1 MERGELLMAVDKA
14 VDSKAL
20 DTLFEN
26 IGNAIREKDGTT
38 ALITPGNMP
47 AKIRAIQTG
56 VDTSDA
62 TAAASDIAKGE
73 TAYVKGAKVTGTAD
87 QFLNPIMSYDNTMS
101 YNSTSKKVTINSKV
115 FSNYGNIFVENDGRS
130 PLMELYVNADDFG
143 NATAGEILNGKTCT
157 SAAGLNIAGTM
168 PNQGGKTLN
177 IASKS
182 TPVTIPQGYHDGS
195 GKAQID
201 PTEAAKIIAN
211 NIRQGIT
218 ILGVAGSMSGKE
230 LSIVVTVT
238 SGATVTATKGSKVVS
253 GTSVNGTCTLTVPEA
268 GTWSVKAT
276 LNGQTSDT
284 KSVSVVD
291 SYAVALTFFSATIT
305 VNVDSGASVTLKKGW
320 TTIATKTSNG
330 TAVFTVTETGEYTV
344 TATKNGQT
352 TSGSV
357 NAVSGTTS
365 YSLTLSFASSTL
377 NNNEWSVI
385 KSVSDAGQGAN
396 YWSIGDRKA
405 VTLNGTVGKLS
416 LSNVTT
422 YAFII
427 GFNHNASVEG
437 TNRIHFQ
444 LAKTALSGGTDVCLC
459 DSSYNSNVSTTGYF
473 SMNSSRTNSGG
484 WASSQMRTNICGT
497 SLSSYSGTIIAV
509 IPAALRAVL
518 KSVTKY
524 TNNTGNSTAE
534 SAVTATTDYFFL
546 LSEYEVFGSISR
558 ANSNEAS
565 KQAQYAYYSAGNSKI
580 KYKHDGTSTAAYWW
594 LRSPLA
600 SGSNSFVLV
609 GTDGTVYTD
618 NAHYS
623 LGFAPGFCV

>member
-1 MERGELLMAVDKA
+1 MIGRTNAV
-14 VDSKAL
+14 SK
-20 DTLFEN
+20 
-26 IGNAIREKDGTT
+26 
-38 ALITPGNMP
+38 PG
-47 AKIRAIQTG
+47 
-56 VDTSDA
+56 V
-62 TAAASDIAKGE
+62 
-73 TAYVKGAKVTGTAD
+73 
-87 QFLNPIMSYDNTMS
+87 
-101 YNSTSKKVTINSKV
+101 
-115 FSNYGNIFVENDGRS
+115 
-130 PLMELYVNADDFG
+130 
-143 NATAGEILNGKTCT
+143 
-157 SAAGLNIAGTM
+157 
-168 PNQGGKTLN
+168 
-177 IASKS
+177 
-182 TPVTIPQGYHDGS
+182 
-195 GKAQID
+195 
-201 PTEAAKIIAN
+201 
-211 NIRQGIT
+211 
-218 ILGVAGSMSGKE
+218 E
-230 LSIVVTVT
+230 LSLVVSVT
-238 SGATVTATKGSKVVS
+238 SGAAVTATKGSK
-253 GTSVNGTCTLTVPEA
+253 TVNGTAAGGSCTLALPEA

-305 VNVDSGASVTLKKGW
+305 VNVDSGASVTLKKGG

-330 TAVFTVTETGEYTV
+330 TAVFTVTETGAYTV

-357 NAVSGTTS
+357 NVVSGTTS
-365 YSLTLSFASSTL
+365 YSLTLSFVSSTL

-437 TNRIHFQ
+437 SNRIHFQ

-459 DSSYNSNVSTTGYF
+459 DSSYNSTVSTTGYF

-524 TNNTGNSTAE
+524 TDNTANGGGSTA
-534 SAVTATTDYFFL
+534 SYVTATTDYFFL
-546 LSEYEVFGSISR
+546 LSEFEVFGSISYG
-558 ANSNEAS
+558 NTNEKN

-580 KYKHDGTSTAAYWW
+580 KYKHDGTSTAARWW
-594 LRSPLA
+594 LRSPRA
-600 SGSNSFVLV
+600 SYSGTFVYV
-609 GTDGTVYTD
+609 FTDGTVGYYGA
-618 NAHYS
+618 NNS

>member
-1 MERGELLMAVDKA
+1 MIGRTNAV
-14 VDSKAL
+14 SK
-20 DTLFEN
+20 
-26 IGNAIREKDGTT
+26 
-38 ALITPGNMP
+38 PG
-47 AKIRAIQTG
+47 
-56 VDTSDA
+56 V
-62 TAAASDIAKGE
+62 
-73 TAYVKGAKVTGTAD
+73 
-87 QFLNPIMSYDNTMS
+87 
-101 YNSTSKKVTINSKV
+101 
-115 FSNYGNIFVENDGRS
+115 
-130 PLMELYVNADDFG
+130 
-143 NATAGEILNGKTCT
+143 
-157 SAAGLNIAGTM
+157 
-168 PNQGGKTLN
+168 
-177 IASKS
+177 
-182 TPVTIPQGYHDGS
+182 
-195 GKAQID
+195 
-201 PTEAAKIIAN
+201 
-211 NIRQGIT
+211 
-218 ILGVAGSMSGKE
+218 E
-230 LSIVVTVT
+230 LSLVVSVT
-238 SGATVTATKGSKVVS
+238 SGAAVTATKGSK
-253 GTSVNGTCTLTVPEA
+253 TVNGTAAGGSCTLALPEA

-305 VNVDSGASVTLKKGW
+305 VNVDSGASVTLKKGG

-330 TAVFTVTETGEYTV
+330 TAVFTVTETGAYTV

-357 NAVSGTTS
+357 NVVSGTTS
-365 YSLTLSFASSTL
+365 YSLTLSFVSSTL

-437 TNRIHFQ
+437 SNRIHFQ

-459 DSSYNSNVSTTGYF
+459 DSSYNSTVSTTGYF

-524 TNNTGNSTAE
+524 TDNTANGGGSTA
-534 SAVTATTDYFFL
+534 SYVTATTDYFFL
-546 LSEYEVFGSISR
+546 LSEFEVFGSITYG
-558 ANSNEAS
+558 NTNEKN

-580 KYKHDGTSTAAYWW
+580 KYKHDGTSTAANWW
-594 LRSPLA
+594 LRSPNA
-600 SGSNSFVLV
+600 SYYYYFVNV
-609 GTDGTVYTD
+609 DTDGTVGNYRAD
-618 NAHYS
+618 DS

>member
-1 MERGELLMAVDKA
+1 MIGRTNAV
-14 VDSKAL
+14 SK
-20 DTLFEN
+20 
-26 IGNAIREKDGTT
+26 
-38 ALITPGNMP
+38 PG
-47 AKIRAIQTG
+47 
-56 VDTSDA
+56 V
-62 TAAASDIAKGE
+62 
-73 TAYVKGAKVTGTAD
+73 
-87 QFLNPIMSYDNTMS
+87 
-101 YNSTSKKVTINSKV
+101 
-115 FSNYGNIFVENDGRS
+115 
-130 PLMELYVNADDFG
+130 
-143 NATAGEILNGKTCT
+143 
-157 SAAGLNIAGTM
+157 
-168 PNQGGKTLN
+168 
-177 IASKS
+177 
-182 TPVTIPQGYHDGS
+182 
-195 GKAQID
+195 
-201 PTEAAKIIAN
+201 
-211 NIRQGIT
+211 
-218 ILGVAGSMSGKE
+218 E
-230 LSIVVTVT
+230 LSLVVSVT
-238 SGATVTATKGSKVVS
+238 SGAAVTATKGSK
-253 GTSVNGTCTLTVPEA
+253 TVNGTAAGGSCVLSLPEA

-276 LNGQTSDT
+276 LNGQTSNT
-284 KSVSVVD
+284 KNVSVVD

-305 VNVDSGASVTLKKGW
+305 VNVSSGASVTLKKGG

-330 TAVFTVTETGEYTV
+330 TAVFTVTETGAYTV

-357 NAVSGTTS
+357 NVVSGTTS
-365 YSLTLSFASSTL
+365 YSLTLSFVSSTL

-437 TNRIHFQ
+437 SNRIHFQ

-524 TNNTGNSTAE
+524 TDNTANGGGSTA
-534 SAVTATTDYFFL
+534 SYVTATTDYFFL
-546 LSEYEVFGSISR
+546 LSEFEVFGSITYG
-558 ANSNEAS
+558 NTNEKN

-580 KYKHDGTSTAAYWW
+580 KYKHDGTSTAARWW
-594 LRSPLA
+594 LRSPGA
-600 SGSNSFVLV
+600 GNSAIFVYV
-609 GTDGTVYTD
+609 STDGTVGTGS
-618 NAHYS
+618 AGIS

>member
-1 MERGELLMAVDKA
+1 MIGRTNAVNK
-14 VDSKAL
+14 
-20 DTLFEN
+20 
-26 IGNAIREKDGTT
+26 
-38 ALITPGNMP
+38 PG
-47 AKIRAIQTG
+47 
-56 VDTSDA
+56 V
-62 TAAASDIAKGE
+62 
-73 TAYVKGAKVTGTAD
+73 
-87 QFLNPIMSYDNTMS
+87 
-101 YNSTSKKVTINSKV
+101 
-115 FSNYGNIFVENDGRS
+115 
-130 PLMELYVNADDFG
+130 
-143 NATAGEILNGKTCT
+143 
-157 SAAGLNIAGTM
+157 
-168 PNQGGKTLN
+168 
-177 IASKS
+177 
-182 TPVTIPQGYHDGS
+182 
-195 GKAQID
+195 
-201 PTEAAKIIAN
+201 
-211 NIRQGIT
+211 
-218 ILGVAGSMSGKE
+218 E
-230 LSIVVTVT
+230 LSLVVFVT
-238 SGATVTATKGSKVVS
+238 SGAAVTATKGSK
-253 GTSVNGTCTLTVPEA
+253 TVNGTAAGGSCVLSLPEA
-268 GTWSVKAT
+268 GTWSVKAA

-305 VNVDSGASVTLKKGW
+305 VNVDSGASVTLKKGG

-330 TAVFTVTETGEYTV
+330 TAVFTVTETGAYTV

-357 NAVSGTTS
+357 NVVSGTTS
-365 YSLTLSFASSTL
+365 YALTLSFVSSTL

-437 TNRIHFQ
+437 ANRIHFQ

-459 DSSYNSNVSTTGYF
+459 DSSYNSTVSTTGYF

-524 TNNTGNSTAE
+524 TDNTGGGSTAA

-546 LSEYEVFGSISR
+546 LSEYEVFGSISY
-558 ANSNEAS
+558 ANSNESS

-580 KYKHDGTSTAAYWW
+580 KYKHDATSTAARWW
-594 LRSPLA
+594 LRSPY
-600 SGSNSFVLV
+600 SSYSFYFVRV
-609 GTDGTVYTD
+609 HTDGTVDTSGAYI
-618 NAHYS
+618 S

>member
-1 MERGELLMAVDKA
+1 MIGRTNAV
-14 VDSKAL
+14 SK
-20 DTLFEN
+20 
-26 IGNAIREKDGTT
+26 
-38 ALITPGNMP
+38 PG
-47 AKIRAIQTG
+47 
-56 VDTSDA
+56 V
-62 TAAASDIAKGE
+62 
-73 TAYVKGAKVTGTAD
+73 
-87 QFLNPIMSYDNTMS
+87 
-101 YNSTSKKVTINSKV
+101 
-115 FSNYGNIFVENDGRS
+115 
-130 PLMELYVNADDFG
+130 
-143 NATAGEILNGKTCT
+143 
-157 SAAGLNIAGTM
+157 
-168 PNQGGKTLN
+168 
-177 IASKS
+177 
-182 TPVTIPQGYHDGS
+182 
-195 GKAQID
+195 
-201 PTEAAKIIAN
+201 
-211 NIRQGIT
+211 
-218 ILGVAGSMSGKE
+218 E
-230 LSIVVTVT
+230 LSLVVSVT
-238 SGATVTATKGSKVVS
+238 SGAAVTATKGSK
-253 GTSVNGTCTLTVPEA
+253 TVNGTAAGGSCVLSLPEA

-276 LNGQTSDT
+276 LGGQTSDT

-305 VNVDSGASVTLKKGW
+305 VNVDSGASVTLKKGG

-330 TAVFTVTETGEYTV
+330 TAVFTVTETGAYTV

-357 NAVSGTTS
+357 NVVSGTAS
-365 YSLTLSFASSTL
+365 YSLTLSFVSSTL

-437 TNRIHFQ
+437 ANRIHFQ

-459 DSSYNSNVSTTGYF
+459 DSSYNSTVSTTGYF

-524 TNNTGNSTAE
+524 TDNTANGGGSTA
-534 SAVTATTDYFFL
+534 SYVTATTDYFFL
-546 LSEYEVFGSISR
+546 LSEFEVFGSITYG
-558 ANSNEAS
+558 NTNEKN

-600 SGSNSFVLV
+600 SHSYSFVYV
-609 GTDGTVYTD
+609 YAGGTVYYY
-618 NAHYS
+618 NANYS

>member
-1 MERGELLMAVDKA
+1 MIGRTNAV
-14 VDSKAL
+14 SK
-20 DTLFEN
+20 
-26 IGNAIREKDGTT
+26 
-38 ALITPGNMP
+38 PG
-47 AKIRAIQTG
+47 
-56 VDTSDA
+56 V
-62 TAAASDIAKGE
+62 
-73 TAYVKGAKVTGTAD
+73 
-87 QFLNPIMSYDNTMS
+87 
-101 YNSTSKKVTINSKV
+101 
-115 FSNYGNIFVENDGRS
+115 
-130 PLMELYVNADDFG
+130 
-143 NATAGEILNGKTCT
+143 
-157 SAAGLNIAGTM
+157 
-168 PNQGGKTLN
+168 
-177 IASKS
+177 
-182 TPVTIPQGYHDGS
+182 
-195 GKAQID
+195 
-201 PTEAAKIIAN
+201 
-211 NIRQGIT
+211 
-218 ILGVAGSMSGKE
+218 E
-230 LSIVVTVT
+230 LSLVVSVT
-238 SGATVTATKGSKVVS
+238 SGAAVTATKGSK
-253 GTSVNGTCTLTVPEA
+253 TVNGTAAGGSCVLSLPEA

-284 KSVSVVD
+284 KNVSVVD

-305 VNVDSGASVTLKKGW
+305 VNVDSGASVTLKKGG
-320 TTIATKTSNG
+320 TTIATKTSTG
-330 TAVFTVTETGEYTV
+330 SAVFTVTETGAYTV

-357 NAVSGTTS
+357 NVVSGTTS
-365 YSLTLSFASSTL
+365 YSLTLSFVSSTL

-427 GFNHNASVEG
+427 GFNHNSSVEG

-444 LAKTALSGGTDVCLC
+444 LAKTALTGGTDVCLC
-459 DSSYNSNVSTTGYF
+459 DSSYNSTVSTTGYF

-524 TNNTGNSTAE
+524 TDNTANGGGSTA
-534 SAVTATTDYFFL
+534 SYVTATTDYFFL
-546 LSEYEVFGSISR
+546 LSEFEVFGSITYG
-558 ANSNEAS
+558 NTNEKN

-580 KYKHDGTSTAAYWW
+580 KYKHDETSTAAHWW
-594 LRSPLA
+594 LRSPSA
-600 SGSNSFVLV
+600 SRSGAFVLV
-609 GTDGTVYTD
+609 YTVGTVSYNT
-618 NAHYS
+618 AYGS

>member
-1 MERGELLMAVDKA
+1 MIGRTNAV
-14 VDSKAL
+14 SK
-20 DTLFEN
+20 
-26 IGNAIREKDGTT
+26 
-38 ALITPGNMP
+38 PG
-47 AKIRAIQTG
+47 
-56 VDTSDA
+56 V
-62 TAAASDIAKGE
+62 
-73 TAYVKGAKVTGTAD
+73 
-87 QFLNPIMSYDNTMS
+87 
-101 YNSTSKKVTINSKV
+101 
-115 FSNYGNIFVENDGRS
+115 
-130 PLMELYVNADDFG
+130 
-143 NATAGEILNGKTCT
+143 
-157 SAAGLNIAGTM
+157 
-168 PNQGGKTLN
+168 
-177 IASKS
+177 
-182 TPVTIPQGYHDGS
+182 
-195 GKAQID
+195 
-201 PTEAAKIIAN
+201 
-211 NIRQGIT
+211 
-218 ILGVAGSMSGKE
+218 E
-230 LSIVVTVT
+230 LSLVVSVT
-238 SGATVTATKGSKVVS
+238 SGAAVTATKGSK
-253 GTSVNGTCTLTVPEA
+253 TVNGTAAGGSCTLALPEA

-305 VNVDSGASVTLKKGW
+305 VNVDSGASVTLKKGG

-330 TAVFTVTETGEYTV
+330 TAVFTVTETGAYTV

-357 NAVSGTTS
+357 NVVSGTTS
-365 YSLTLSFASSTL
+365 YSLTLSFVSSTL

-437 TNRIHFQ
+437 SNRIHFQ

-459 DSSYNSNVSTTGYF
+459 DSSYNSTVSTTGYF

-524 TNNTGNSTAE
+524 TDNTANGGGSTA
-534 SAVTATTDYFFL
+534 SYVTATTDYFFL
-546 LSEYEVFGSISR
+546 LSEFEVFGSITYG
-558 ANSNEAS
+558 NTNEKN

-580 KYKHDGTSTAAYWW
+580 KYKHDGTSTAAFWW
-594 LRSPLA
+594 LRSPRA
-600 SGSNSFVLV
+600 STSNRFGFVIA
-609 GTDGTVYTD
+609 GGTVNGSDAY
-618 NAHYS
+618 YS

>member
-1 MERGELLMAVDKA
+1 MIGRTNAV
-14 VDSKAL
+14 SK
-20 DTLFEN
+20 
-26 IGNAIREKDGTT
+26 
-38 ALITPGNMP
+38 PG
-47 AKIRAIQTG
+47 
-56 VDTSDA
+56 V
-62 TAAASDIAKGE
+62 
-73 TAYVKGAKVTGTAD
+73 
-87 QFLNPIMSYDNTMS
+87 
-101 YNSTSKKVTINSKV
+101 
-115 FSNYGNIFVENDGRS
+115 
-130 PLMELYVNADDFG
+130 
-143 NATAGEILNGKTCT
+143 
-157 SAAGLNIAGTM
+157 
-168 PNQGGKTLN
+168 
-177 IASKS
+177 
-182 TPVTIPQGYHDGS
+182 
-195 GKAQID
+195 
-201 PTEAAKIIAN
+201 
-211 NIRQGIT
+211 
-218 ILGVAGSMSGKE
+218 E
-230 LSIVVTVT
+230 LSLVVSVT
-238 SGATVTATKGSKVVS
+238 SGAAVTATKGSK
-253 GTSVNGTCTLTVPEA
+253 TVNGTAAGGSCVLSLPEA

-305 VNVDSGASVTLKKGW
+305 VNVDSGASVTLKKGS

-330 TAVFTVTETGEYTV
+330 TAVFTVTETGAYTV

-357 NAVSGTTS
+357 NVVSGTTS
-365 YSLTLSFASSTL
+365 YTLTLSFVSSTL

-437 TNRIHFQ
+437 ANRIHFQ

-459 DSSYNSNVSTTGYF
+459 DSSYNSTVSTTGYF

-524 TNNTGNSTAE
+524 TDNTANGGGSTA
-534 SAVTATTDYFFL
+534 SYVTATTDYFFL
-546 LSEYEVFGSISR
+546 LSEFEVFGSISYG
-558 ANSNEAS
+558 NTNEKN

-580 KYKHDGTSTAAYWW
+580 KYKHDGTTTAARWW
-594 LRSPLA
+594 LRSPSA
-600 SGSNSFVLV
+600 SYSGGFVIV
-609 GTDGTVYTD
+609 RTDGTVYD
-618 NAHYS
+618 NYASNS

>member
-1 MERGELLMAVDKA
+1 MIGRTNAVNK
-14 VDSKAL
+14 
-20 DTLFEN
+20 
-26 IGNAIREKDGTT
+26 
-38 ALITPGNMP
+38 PG
-47 AKIRAIQTG
+47 
-56 VDTSDA
+56 V
-62 TAAASDIAKGE
+62 
-73 TAYVKGAKVTGTAD
+73 
-87 QFLNPIMSYDNTMS
+87 
-101 YNSTSKKVTINSKV
+101 
-115 FSNYGNIFVENDGRS
+115 
-130 PLMELYVNADDFG
+130 
-143 NATAGEILNGKTCT
+143 
-157 SAAGLNIAGTM
+157 
-168 PNQGGKTLN
+168 
-177 IASKS
+177 
-182 TPVTIPQGYHDGS
+182 
-195 GKAQID
+195 
-201 PTEAAKIIAN
+201 
-211 NIRQGIT
+211 
-218 ILGVAGSMSGKE
+218 E
-230 LSIVVTVT
+230 LSLVVSVT
-238 SGATVTATKGSKVVS
+238 SGAAVTATKGSK
-253 GTSVNGTCTLTVPEA
+253 TVNGTAAGGSCVLSLPEA

-305 VNVDSGASVTLKKGW
+305 VNVDSGASVTLKKGG

-330 TAVFTVTETGEYTV
+330 TAVFTVTETGAYTV

-357 NAVSGTTS
+357 NVVSGTTS
-365 YSLTLSFASSTL
+365 YTLTLSFVSSTL

-459 DSSYNSNVSTTGYF
+459 DSSYNSTVSTTGYF
-473 SMNSSRTNSGG
+473 SMNSSKTNSGG

-524 TNNTGNSTAE
+524 TDNTGGGSTA
-534 SAVTATTDYFFL
+534 ANYVTVTTDYIFL
-546 LSEYEVFGSISR
+546 LSEFEVFGSIGYG
-558 ANSNEAS
+558 NTNEKN

-580 KYKHDGTSTAAYWW
+580 KYKHDGTSTDAVWW
-594 LRSPLA
+594 LRSPKT
-600 SGSNSFVLV
+600 NSSAAFVRV
-609 GTDGTVYTD
+609 NTDGTVDYFIA
-618 NAHYS
+618 NGS
-623 LGFAPGFCV
+623 NGFAPGFCV